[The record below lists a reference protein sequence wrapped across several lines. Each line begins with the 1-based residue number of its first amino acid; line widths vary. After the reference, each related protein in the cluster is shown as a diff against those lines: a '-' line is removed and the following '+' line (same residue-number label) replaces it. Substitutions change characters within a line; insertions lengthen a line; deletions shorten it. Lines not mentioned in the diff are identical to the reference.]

1 MPRPAPPTPSPAR
14 ADERPA
20 ATWRRVARIG
30 AGVVLT
36 LLGLLWVLQGADL
49 VRIEPVGCVAEC
61 EPVTGGSAGW
71 LTIGVLAVLA
81 GLILLVGSRLL
92 GAARRR

>member
-1 MPRPAPPTPSPAR
+1 M
-14 ADERPA
+14 
-20 ATWRRVARIG
+20 
-30 AGVVLT
+30 VLT

-71 LTIGVLAVLA
+71 LTIGVLAFLA

>member
-1 MPRPAPPTPSPAR
+1 MPRSAPPTPSPAR
-14 ADERPA
+14 AEGRPV

-30 AGVVLT
+30 VGVALT

-61 EPVTGGSAGW
+61 EPVTGGSPAW
-71 LTIGVLAVLA
+71 LTIGVIALLG
-81 GLILLVGSRLL
+81 GLFLLGAPRLL
-92 GAARRR
+92 GAGRRR

>member
-1 MPRPAPPTPSPAR
+1 MPRPAPPTPSPVR
-14 ADERPA
+14 AEDRPV

-30 AGVVLT
+30 GGVVLT

-61 EPVTGGSAGW
+61 EPVTGGSPAW
-71 LTIGVLAVLA
+71 LTIGVITLLA
-81 GLILLVGSRLL
+81 GLFLL
-92 GAARRR
+92 GAARLLGAVRRR